1 MALIVQK
8 FGGSSVATAELMQRA
23 AKRAIAAKEK
33 GHHVMVVVSA
43 RGDTTDELI
52 DLAREITNTASPR
65 EMDMLLATGE
75 QISIALIALTI
86 QKLGHASACLTGP
99 QAGIHT
105 DDTHTKAR
113 IRRIDTTR
121 IKKLL
126 DAGNIVVVAGFQGE
140 TDTGEI
146 TTLGRGGSD
155 TTAVALAAAMKH
167 DASGKYADTQCEIY
181 TDVDGVFTTDP
192 RIVSSARKVPSIS
205 YEELLEL
212 TSMGAGVM
220 HSRSIEFASK
230 FGVPF
235 QVRNSFGDGAGTWV
249 VPDTEWTRQ
258 TPVCGV
264 AIVREEARVRIA
276 GVPDQPGVS
285 QRIFGALAGKSI
297 VIDMIAQSIGAAGKA
312 EIGFTLLKGDLS
324 TALEI
329 LRPLCAEY
337 AASVTHVD
345 SVSKVSIV
353 GTGMR
358 THTGVAA
365 SMFNALAEAEI
376 NIRLITTSEI
386 KITVLVDRR
395 DGVRALKAVHESFGL
410 SVLKLPADMENPN
423 GRKPGQPS
431 LPDRHLSS
439 TPPTASLQEM
449 ESIVVTDVA
458 LDVSQGRITISD
470 FPDVPGNCA
479 KVFSAIALAGVIVD
493 MIVLSSDDNGVS
505 ELTFT
510 VPVNDLPRALEQVQL
525 TFQKISPQS
534 RAVANPDVAKVMIYG
549 VGIRSQ
555 TGVVQK
561 MFGALAEKG
570 INIDMISTSEICVSV
585 VVQQKHGETAVKA
598 LKAAFGIK

>member
-1 MALIVQK
+1 VALIVQK
-8 FGGSSVATAELMQRA
+8 FGGSSVANKDVMMRA
-23 AKRAIAAKEK
+23 ARRAVAAKTQ
-33 GHHVMVVVSA
+33 GHQVIVVVSA

-52 DLAREITNTASPR
+52 DLSREVTDTAASR

-75 QISIALIALTI
+75 QISIALMALCI
-86 QKLGHASACLTGP
+86 NELGHAACSMTGI

-105 DDTHTKAR
+105 DTTHTKAR
-113 IRRIDTTR
+113 IRRIETARLQKT
-121 IKKLL
+121 L
-126 DAGNIVVVAGFQGE
+126 DAGNIVIVAGFQGQ
-140 TDTGEI
+140 TDAGEI

-155 TTAVALAAAMKH
+155 TTAVALASAMKH
-167 DASGKYADTQCEIY
+167 EATGKYADTQCQIY

-192 RIVSSARKVPSIS
+192 RIVPSARKVPTIS

-235 QVRNSFGDGAGTWV
+235 EVRNSFGDSAGTWV

-264 AIVREEARVRIA
+264 AIVKEEARIRIA
-276 GVPDQPGVS
+276 EVPDQPGVS
-285 QRIFGALAGKSI
+285 QRIFGCLAERKI
-297 VIDMIAQSIGAAGKA
+297 VIDMIAQSAGRAGKA
-312 EIGFTLLKGDLS
+312 DIGFTLLKGDLP

-329 LRPLCAEY
+329 LKPI
-337 AASVTHVD
+337 ASELKASITHVD

-365 SMFNALAEAEI
+365 SMFNTLAEADI

-395 DGVRALKAVHESFGL
+395 DGVRALKAVHDAFGL
-410 SVLKLPADMENPN
+410 HVLKLPSEQANPYAAASKAT
-423 GRKPGQPS
+423 G
-431 LPDRHLSS
+431 HLA
-439 TPPTASLQEM
+439 TTPTASLLEM
-449 ESIVVTDVA
+449 ESIVVTDVSA
-458 LDVSQGRITISD
+458 DTSQARITISD

-479 KVFSAIALAGVIVD
+479 TIFSAIALAGVIVD

-510 VPVNDLPRALEQVQL
+510 VPRADLSRALEQTQL

-534 RAVANPDVAKVMIYG
+534 KAQADAEIAKVMIYG

-555 TGVVQK
+555 TDVVK
-561 MFGALAEKG
+561 TMFGALASKG

-585 VVQQKHGETAVKA
+585 VVHQKHADAAVKA
-598 LKAAFGIK
+598 LREAFGLK

>member
-8 FGGSSVATAELMQRA
+8 FGGSSVASKEVMMRA
-23 AKRAIAAKEK
+23 ARRAVAAKQK
-33 GHHVMVVVSA
+33 GNQVIVVVSA

-52 DLAREITNTASPR
+52 DLSREVTDNPVAR

-75 QISIALIALTI
+75 QISIALMAMCI
-86 QKLGHASACLTGP
+86 QELGHQAISMTGI

-105 DDTHTKAR
+105 DTTHTKAR
-113 IRRIDTTR
+113 IRRIETR
-121 IKKLL
+121 RLQSAL
-126 DAGNIVVVAGFQGE
+126 EAGNIVIVAGFQGQ
-140 TDTGEI
+140 TDAGEI

-155 TTAVALAAAMKH
+155 TTAVALASAMKH
-167 DASGKYADTQCEIY
+167 EASGNFADTQCQIY

-192 RIVSSARKVPSIS
+192 RIVPSARKVPTIS

-235 QVRNSFGDGAGTWV
+235 EVRNSFGDGAGTWV
-249 VPDTEWTRQ
+249 VPDTEWTKQ

-264 AIVREEARVRIA
+264 AIVKEEARIRIA
-276 GVPDQPGVS
+276 EVPDQPGVS
-285 QRIFGALAGKSI
+285 QRIFGSLAERKI
-297 VIDMIAQSIGAAGKA
+297 VIDMIAQSAGRAGKA
-312 EIGFTLLKGDLS
+312 DIGFTLLKGDMS

-329 LRPLCAEY
+329 LKPIATELG
-337 AASVTHVD
+337 ASITHVD

-353 GTGMR
+353 GAGMR

-365 SMFNALAEAEI
+365 SMFNTLAEANI

-395 DGVRALKAVHESFGL
+395 DGVRALKAVHDAFGL
-410 SVLKLPADMENPN
+410 HVLKLPSEQTNPYAST
-423 GRKPGQPS
+423 GKPTFHG
-431 LPDRHLSS
+431 HL
-439 TPPTASLQEM
+439 TTTPTASLQEM

-458 LDVSQGRITISD
+458 IDVSQARITISD
-470 FPDVPGNCA
+470 FPDIPGNCA
-479 KVFSAIALAGVIVD
+479 KIFSAIALAGVNVD
-493 MIVLSSDDNGVS
+493 LIIQSSDDNGVS
-505 ELTFT
+505 ELSFT
-510 VPVNDLPRALEQVQL
+510 VPRTDLERALEQTQL

-534 RAVANPDVAKVMIYG
+534 RAQADAEIAKVMIYG

-555 TGVVQK
+555 TGVVQT

-585 VVQQKHGETAVKA
+585 VVHQRHAETAVKA
-598 LKAAFGIK
+598 LREAFGLKN

>member
-8 FGGSSVATAELMQRA
+8 FGGSSVASVELMQKAARRA
-23 AKRAIAAKEK
+23 VAAQKQ
-33 GHHVMVVVSA
+33 GHQVMIVVSA

-52 DLAREITNTASPR
+52 DLSREITDAPAPR

-75 QISIALIALTI
+75 QISIALMALCI
-86 QKLGHASACLTGP
+86 KQQGQAAVSLTGP
-99 QAGIHT
+99 QAGIRT
-105 DDTHTKAR
+105 DNTHSKAR
-113 IRRIDTTR
+113 IRHIQTDRIR
-121 IKKLL
+121 KLL
-126 DAGNIVVVAGFQGE
+126 EAGNIVIVAGFQGE
-140 TDTGEI
+140 TEAGEI

-167 DASGKYADTQCEIY
+167 EASGKFADTRCQIY
-181 TDVDGVFTTDP
+181 TDVDGVYTTDP
-192 RIVSSARKVPSIS
+192 RIVPNARKVPSVS

-235 QVRNSFGDGAGTWV
+235 EVRNSFSDQPGTWV

-276 GVPDQPGVS
+276 DVPDQPGVS
-285 QRIFGALAGKSI
+285 QHIFGSLAERSI
-297 VIDMIAQSIGAAGKA
+297 VIDMIAQSAGSAGKA
-312 EIGFTLLKGDLS
+312 EIGFTLLKGDLP
-324 TALEI
+324 TALDI
-329 LRPLCAEY
+329 LRPISETY
-337 AASVTHVD
+337 GASITHVD

-395 DGVRALKAVHESFGL
+395 DGVRALKAVHEAFGL
-410 SVLKLPADMENPN
+410 HVLKLPAVEANPHHTRQAT
-423 GRKPGQPS
+423 GKQG
-431 LPDRHLSS
+431 DRHLAT
-439 TPPTASLQEM
+439 TPPASSLQEM
-449 ESIVVTDVA
+449 ESIVVTNVM
-458 LDVSQGRITISD
+458 LDVSQGQITISD
-470 FPDVPGNCA
+470 FPDVAGNCA
-479 KVFSAIALAGVIVD
+479 KVFSAIALAGVVVD

-510 VPVNDLPRALEQVQL
+510 VPAGDLPRALEQTQL

-534 RAVANPDVAKVMIYG
+534 KAKANADIAKITIYG

-561 MFGALAEKG
+561 MFGALAERG

-585 VVQQKHGETAVKA
+585 VVQQQQGEAAMQA
-598 LKAAFGIK
+598 LKAAFGI

>member
-8 FGGSSVATAELMQRA
+8 FGGSSVATAELMARA
-23 AKRAIAAKEK
+23 AKRAIAAVKQ
-33 GHHVMVVVSA
+33 GHQVVIVVSA

-52 DLAREITNTASPR
+52 DLSREITSSASPR

-75 QISIALIALTI
+75 QISIALMAMTL
-86 QKLGHASACLTGP
+86 QKLGQPAVCLTGP

-105 DDTHTKAR
+105 DDTHSKAR
-113 IRRIDTTR
+113 IRRIDTTN
-121 IKKLL
+121 IKKQLT
-126 DAGNIVVVAGFQGE
+126 AGNVVVVAGFQGE
-140 TDTGEI
+140 NDAGEI

-167 DASGKYADTQCEIY
+167 DASGAYSDTQCEIY

-192 RIVSSARKVPSIS
+192 RIVPEARKVPSVS

-212 TSMGAGVM
+212 TSLGAGVM

-235 QVRNSFGDGAGTWV
+235 QVRNSFSDAPGTWV

-264 AIVREEARVRIA
+264 AIVKEEARVRIA

-285 QRIFGALAGKSI
+285 QRIFGALAQRNI
-297 VIDMIAQSIGAAGKA
+297 VIDMIAQSAGSKGKA
-312 EIGFTLLKGDLS
+312 EIGFTLLKGDLPL
-324 TALEI
+324 ALEV
-329 LRPLCAEY
+329 LRPIYEEY
-337 AASVTHVD
+337 GASLTHVD

-365 SMFNALAEAEI
+365 SMFNALAEADI

-410 SVLKLPADMENPN
+410 PILKLPPDTATPKAVNDQT
-423 GRKPGQPS
+423 KS
-431 LPDRHLSS
+431 PDRHLASLPPSS
-439 TPPTASLQEM
+439 SLQEM
-449 ESIVVTDVA
+449 ESIVVTDVV
-458 LDVSQGRITISD
+458 LDVTQGRVTISD

-493 MIVLSSDDNGVS
+493 MIVLSSDDNGIS
-505 ELTFT
+505 ELTYT
-510 VPVNDLPRALEQVQL
+510 VPVADLPRALEQTQL
-525 TFQKISPQS
+525 TFQKISPRS
-534 RAVANPDVAKVMIYG
+534 RAVADPDVAKLMIYG

-561 MFGALAEKG
+561 MFGALAAKG

-585 VVQQKHGETAVKA
+585 VVKQQHSETALKA
-598 LKAAFGIK
+598 LKEAFGLK

>member
-8 FGGSSVATAELMQRA
+8 FGGSSVASVELMQKAARRA
-23 AKRAIAAKEK
+23 VAAQKQ
-33 GHHVMVVVSA
+33 GHQVMVVVSA

-52 DLAREITNTASPR
+52 DLSREITDAASPR

-75 QISIALIALTI
+75 QISIALMALCI
-86 QKLGHASACLTGP
+86 KQQGQAAVSLTGP
-99 QAGIHT
+99 QAGIRT
-105 DDTHTKAR
+105 DSTHSKAR
-113 IRRIDTTR
+113 IRRIQTDR
-121 IKKLL
+121 ISKLL
-126 DAGNIVVVAGFQGE
+126 DAGNIVIVAGFQGE
-140 TDTGEI
+140 SDVGEI

-167 DASGKYADTQCEIY
+167 EASGKYQDTRCEIY

-192 RIVSSARKVPSIS
+192 RIVTNARKVPSVS

-235 QVRNSFGDGAGTWV
+235 EVRNSFSDQPGTWV

-264 AIVREEARVRIA
+264 AIVREEARIRIA
-276 GVPDQPGVS
+276 DVPDQPGVS
-285 QRIFGALAGKSI
+285 QNIFGSLAERSI
-297 VIDMIAQSIGAAGKA
+297 VIDMIAQSAGTAGKA
-312 EIGFTLLKGDLS
+312 EIGFTLLKGDLPA
-324 TALEI
+324 ALDI
-329 LRPLCAEY
+329 LRPIAAKY
-337 AASVTHVD
+337 GASVTHVD

-365 SMFNALAEAEI
+365 SMFNALADAEI

-395 DGVRALKAVHESFGL
+395 DGVRALKAVHEAFGL
-410 SVLKLPADMENPN
+410 HVLKLPAVEANPHN
-423 GRKPGQPS
+423 TRQNAKAG
-431 LPDRHLSS
+431 DRHLAT
-439 TPPTASLQEM
+439 TPPASSLQEM
-449 ESIVVTDVA
+449 ESIVVTDVV
-458 LDVSQGRITISD
+458 LDVNQGRIAISD
-470 FPDVPGNCA
+470 FPDVAGNCA
-479 KVFSAIALAGVIVD
+479 KVFSAIALAGVVVD
-493 MIVLSSDDNGVS
+493 MIVLSSDDNGIS

-510 VPVNDLPRALEQVQL
+510 VPSADLTRALEQTQM

-534 RAVANPDVAKVMIYG
+534 RAVADAEIAKITIYG

-561 MFGALAEKG
+561 MFGALAEAG

-585 VVQQKHGETAVKA
+585 VVHRRHGESALKA
-598 LKAAFGIK
+598 LKTAFGI

>member
-23 AKRAIAAKEK
+23 ANRAIAARKK
-33 GHHVMVVVSA
+33 GHQVMVVVSA

-52 DLAREITNTASPR
+52 DLSQEVSSSVSPR

-75 QISIALIALTI
+75 QISIALLAMTI
-86 QKLGHASACLTGP
+86 QKLGYAAASMTGP

-105 DDTHTKAR
+105 DSTHTKAR
-113 IRRIDTTR
+113 IRRIETDR

-126 DAGNIVVVAGFQGE
+126 TAGNIVVVAGFQGE

-167 DASGKYADTQCEIY
+167 DASGEYVDTQCEIY

-192 RIVSSARKVPSIS
+192 RIVPEARKVPSIS

-235 QVRNSFGDGAGTWV
+235 QVRNSFSDSPGTWV

-264 AIVREEARVRIA
+264 AIVREEARIRIA

-285 QRIFGALAGKSI
+285 QRIFGALAQRNI
-297 VIDMIAQSIGAAGKA
+297 VIDMIAQSAGSAGKA
-312 EIGFTLLKGDLS
+312 EIGFTLLKGDLPL
-324 TALEI
+324 ALEI
-329 LRPLCAEY
+329 LRPLHEEY
-337 AASVTHVD
+337 GASLTHVD

-365 SMFNALAEAEI
+365 SMFNALAEASI

-395 DGVRALKAVHESFGL
+395 DGVRALKAVHEAFGL
-410 SVLKLPADMENPN
+410 NVLKLPSEQSSPYTASHPKAQM
-423 GRKPGQPS
+423 
-431 LPDRHLSS
+431 PDRHLV
-439 TPPTASLQEM
+439 TMPPASSLQEM
-449 ESIVVTDVA
+449 ESIVVTDVV
-458 LDVSQGRITISD
+458 LDISQGRITISD
-470 FPDVPGNCA
+470 FPDLPGNCA
-479 KVFSAIALAGVIVD
+479 KVFSAVALAGVVVD
-493 MIVLSSDDNGVS
+493 MIVQSSDDNGVS
-505 ELTFT
+505 ELTYT
-510 VPVNDLPRALEQVQL
+510 VPVGDLDRALEQTQL
-525 TFQKISPQS
+525 TFQKISPKS
-534 RAVANPDVAKVMIYG
+534 RAVADPDVAKLMIYG

-561 MFGALAEKG
+561 MFGALASRG

-585 VVQQKHGETAVKA
+585 VVKQQHAETALKA
-598 LKAAFGIK
+598 LKETFGIK

>member
-1 MALIVQK
+1 MSLIVQK

-23 AKRAIAAKEK
+23 ARRAIAAKEK
-33 GHHVMVVVSA
+33 GHQVIVVVSA
-43 RGDTTDELI
+43 RGDSTDELI
-52 DLAREITNTASPR
+52 DLSREVTSAPSPR

-75 QISIALIALTI
+75 QISIALVTMAI
-86 QKLGHASACLTGP
+86 QKLGHQATCLTGP
-99 QAGIHT
+99 QAGIYT
-105 DDTHTKAR
+105 DETHTKAR
-113 IRRIDTTR
+113 IRSIDTTR

-126 DAGNIVVVAGFQGE
+126 AAGNIVVVAGFQGE
-140 TDTGEI
+140 STEGEF

-167 DASGKYADTQCEIY
+167 DASGQFVDTQCEIY

-192 RIVSSARKVPSIS
+192 RIVTEARKVPSIS

-235 QVRNSFGDGAGTWV
+235 QVRNSIGDTPGTWV

-264 AIVREEARVRIA
+264 AIVREEARIRIA

-285 QRIFGALAGKSI
+285 QRIFGALAQRNI
-297 VIDMIAQSIGAAGKA
+297 VIDMIAQSIGAAGKT
-312 EIGFTLLKGDLS
+312 EIGFTLLKGDLPL
-324 TALEI
+324 ALEI
-329 LRPLCAEY
+329 LRPICAEY
-337 AASVTHVD
+337 SASVTHVD

-395 DGVRALKAVHESFGL
+395 DGVRALKAVHEAFGL
-410 SVLKLPADMENPN
+410 HVLKLPAIMDNPN
-423 GRKPGQPS
+423 EQQATQPTIV
-431 LPDRHLSS
+431 DRHLTS
-439 TPPTASLQEM
+439 TLPSRSLQEM
-449 ESIVVTDVA
+449 ESIVVTDIA

-493 MIVLSSDDNGVS
+493 MVVLSSDDNGVS

-510 VPVNDLPRALEQVQL
+510 VPFNDLSRALEQTQL
-525 TFQKISPQS
+525 TFQKISPLN

-585 VVQQKHGETAVKA
+585 VVQQRHGDTAVKA
-598 LKAAFGIK
+598 LKQAFGIN

>member
-8 FGGSSVATAELMQRA
+8 FGGSSVASKEVMMRA
-23 AKRAIAAKEK
+23 ARRAVAAKEK
-33 GHHVMVVVSA
+33 GNQVIVVVSA

-52 DLAREITNTASPR
+52 DLSREVTDSPADR

-75 QISIALIALTI
+75 QISIALMAMCI
-86 QKLGHASACLTGP
+86 QELGHQAMSMTGI

-105 DDTHTKAR
+105 DNTHTKAR
-113 IRRIDTTR
+113 IRHINTDR
-121 IKKLL
+121 LQAAL
-126 DAGNIVVVAGFQGE
+126 SAGNIVIVAGFQGQTE
-140 TDTGEI
+140 TGEI

-155 TTAVALAAAMKH
+155 TTAVALASAMKH
-167 DASGKYADTQCEIY
+167 VPTGKFAETQCQIY

-192 RIVSSARKVPSIS
+192 RIVPSARKVPTIS

-235 QVRNSFGDGAGTWV
+235 EVRNSFGDGAGTWV

-264 AIVREEARVRIA
+264 AIVKEEARIRIA
-276 GVPDQPGVS
+276 EVPDQPGVS
-285 QRIFGALAGKSI
+285 QRIFGSLAERKI
-297 VIDMIAQSIGAAGKA
+297 VIDMIAQSAGRAGKA
-312 EIGFTLLKGDLS
+312 DIGFTLLKGDLS
-324 TALEI
+324 TAMEI
-329 LRPLCAEY
+329 LRPIANELG
-337 AASVTHVD
+337 ASITHVD

-358 THTGVAA
+358 THPGVAA
-365 SMFNALAEAEI
+365 SMFNALAEANI

-395 DGVRALKAVHESFGL
+395 DGVRALKAVHDAFGL
-410 SVLKLPADMENPN
+410 HVLKLPDEQTNPYAST
-423 GRKPGQPS
+423 GKPSG
-431 LPDRHLSS
+431 DRHLTMSPS
-439 TPPTASLQEM
+439 ASLLEM

-458 LDVSQGRITISD
+458 VDVSQARITISD
-470 FPDVPGNCA
+470 FPDMPGNCG
-479 KVFSAIALAGVIVD
+479 KVFSAIALAGVNVDLIVQ
-493 MIVLSSDDNGVS
+493 SSDDNGVS

-510 VPVNDLPRALEQVQL
+510 VPRTDLERALEQTQL
-525 TFQKISPQS
+525 TFQKLSPQS
-534 RAVANPDVAKVMIYG
+534 RAQADAEIAKVMIYG

-555 TGVVQK
+555 TAVVQT
-561 MFGALAEKG
+561 MFGALATKG

-585 VVQQKHGETAVKA
+585 VVHQRHAEAAVKA
-598 LKAAFGIK
+598 LREAFGLK